1 MNARTQGF
9 PGEHCIVT
17 KWTVL
22 ITSPVSG
29 FNVGADDI
37 NMTSP
42 GVIFLD
48 FTQYSSRATE
58 DIIQQFSQSWLAA
71 LITRN
76 WWNGPLWNQARKIL
90 KNLAETFFFSVREM
104 DLLLLDLLILG
115 NRTNPVSFPE
125 LRNHLSFPYVPLCD
139 WMRTVKMR
147 SVLMSGPATADL

>member
-1 MNARTQGF
+1 M
-9 PGEHCIVT
+9 
-17 KWTVL
+17 L
-22 ITSPVSG
+22 ITSSVSG

-48 FTQYSSRATE
+48 FTQRSSRATE
-58 DIIQQFSQSWLAA
+58 DIIQLVKSPFMKTSE
-71 LITRN
+71 
-76 WWNGPLWNQARKIL
+76 KIL
-90 KNLAETFFFSVREM
+90 KNLAEIGFFSVREM

-115 NRTNPVSFPE
+115 IRTNPVSFPE
-125 LRNHLSFPYVPLCD
+125 LRNHLSFPNVPLCD